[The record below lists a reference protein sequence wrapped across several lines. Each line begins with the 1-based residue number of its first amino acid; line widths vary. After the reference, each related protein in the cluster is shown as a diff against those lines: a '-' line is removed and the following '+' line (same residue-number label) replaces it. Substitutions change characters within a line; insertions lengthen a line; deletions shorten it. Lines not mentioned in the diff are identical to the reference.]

1 MAWFG
6 EMDGWA
12 HLLYFSVIQ
21 LVIYADRMVFS
32 GMVQTLQESFGL
44 TATQGGFCGSGFI
57 GGFMI
62 MAPIAGLIGH
72 GRRGPLIIG
81 VGLFVWVASVIT
93 TCFAQSYLVLL
104 VSRVAAGAGEAAYS
118 PLALPMIDDSAPP
131 KRKAVFG
138 GIFFATIFVGSAL
151 GFGVEAPFDTWDRAR
166 WIFFWE
172 GVVVVPFAVF
182 ALVCGRCFH
191 TGEMVEEQALVE
203 STEPEPPSACTQLTM
218 LFSSYVYVLLMLG
231 YCATIFTIGGLGF
244 WAPSILTSVLGVDKT
259 TGGLCLAVMTGA
271 SGVFG
276 SLAGGVSLDL
286 AECFLPHLSRLRRSI
301 LVALACSVFAF
312 PALLSMAVL
321 LEPAAW
327 LAAAGTAQFFM
338 FMGTYPINLG
348 MMEAVP
354 QQARG
359 ISLGVA
365 TLMSHA
371 LGDLLPPTLIGM
383 LVDASHSLRLGMFIM
398 GLWGIWPVLLWSIAF
413 CAVRPRREVTKYAEL

>member
-1 MAWFG
+1 MG
-6 EMDGWA
+6 
-12 HLLYFSVIQ
+12 
-21 LVIYADRMVFS
+21 
-32 GMVQTLQESFGL
+32 
-44 TATQGGFCGSGFI
+44 
-57 GGFMI
+57 
-62 MAPIAGLIGH
+62 
-72 GRRGPLIIG
+72 
-81 VGLFVWVASVIT
+81 
-93 TCFAQSYLVLL
+93 
-104 VSRVAAGAGEAAYS
+104 
-118 PLALPMIDDSAPP
+118 
-131 KRKAVFG
+131 
-138 GIFFATIFVGSAL
+138 
-151 GFGVEAPFDTWDRAR
+151 
-166 WIFFWE
+166 
-172 GVVVVPFAVF
+172 AVF

-244 WAPSILTSVLGVDKT
+244 WAPSILTSV
-259 TGGLCLAVMTGA
+259 
-271 SGVFG
+271 
-276 SLAGGVSLDL
+276 
-286 AECFLPHLSRLRRSI
+286 
-301 LVALACSVFAF
+301 VALACSVFAF

-359 ISLGVA
+359 ISLGVS